1 MKGITRHPSGLYLL
15 FTVEMWERF
24 SYYGMRALLIFYL
37 TKSFV
42 DGGLGIDEKSA
53 SLIYGIFT
61 GLVYFTPIIG
71 GWLADRFLG
80 QRLSI
85 EIGAFTMML
94 GQFCLAAEQSTTT
107 LFAGLTLLIIGNGFF
122 KPNISVIV
130 GQLYEPHDRRI
141 DSAFT
146 IFYMGINIGALFAP
160 LVTGFLAETFCYRA
174 GFMAAGIGLLLG
186 LITYMALGN
195 RLLGD
200 HGKLIKSTGSADD
213 DSRKNAPLTKTEKDR
228 TASIFIITFFVIFF
242 FAGFEQAGSSLSL
255 YADKFIDRSIGS
267 WEMPAS
273 WFQSINPLF
282 IVLLAPL
289 FSWLWKSLS
298 LSGKEPSIVMKMGSG
313 MVLLGV
319 GFLFMVGAVSE
330 RGGSEDA

>member
-200 HGKLIKSTGSADD
+200 HGKLIKNTQQSPTYEFDKIKYNDAI
-213 DSRKNAPLTKTEKDR
+213 KCNNHHTHILTR
-228 TASIFIITFFVIFF
+228 
-242 FAGFEQAGSSLSL
+242 
-255 YADKFIDRSIGS
+255 
-267 WEMPAS
+267 
-273 WFQSINPLF
+273 
-282 IVLLAPL
+282 
-289 FSWLWKSLS
+289 
-298 LSGKEPSIVMKMGSG
+298 
-313 MVLLGV
+313 
-319 GFLFMVGAVSE
+319 
-330 RGGSEDA
+330 

>member
-1 MKGITRHPSGLYLL
+1 
-15 FTVEMWERF
+15 
-24 SYYGMRALLIFYL
+24 
-37 TKSFV
+37 
-42 DGGLGIDEKSA
+42 
-53 SLIYGIFT
+53 
-61 GLVYFTPIIG
+61 
-71 GWLADRFLG
+71 
-80 QRLSI
+80 
-85 EIGAFTMML
+85 
-94 GQFCLAAEQSTTT
+94 
-107 LFAGLTLLIIGNGFF
+107 
-122 KPNISVIV
+122 
-130 GQLYEPHDRRI
+130 
-141 DSAFT
+141 
-146 IFYMGINIGALFAP
+146 
-160 LVTGFLAETFCYRA
+160 
-174 GFMAAGIGLLLG
+174 
-186 LITYMALGN
+186 MALGN

-200 HGKLIKSTGSADD
+200 HGKLIKSTGSAAN

-298 LSGKEPSIVMKMGSG
+298 MSGKEPSIVMKIGSG

-319 GFLFMVGAVSE
+319 GFLFMV
-330 RGGSEDA
+330 